1 MSKHDLVHHIWN
13 GEGERGQ
20 IISVE
25 KAVYSIAFL
34 LKKTMIAQSFEDEFL
49 PKMNQYMVPYTC
61 WGQWGIH
68 FSSTSIIL
76 SVCLCAVCPMSASPC
91 TPSSPGSRPPPPECT
106 PASGRSRGTSARTRH
121 SAPPGPATCECWLN
135 LFKLLDDCVTVSNI
149 NIFLSETAASTAQ
162 VDINWSSSNL
172 KTSELTLMYYW
183 RWLHSTQHV
192 DTLLAFTNIIYTL
205 DFNIC
210 SNFNVFYYLRII
222 ISS

>member
-1 MSKHDLVHHIWN
+1 
-13 GEGERGQ
+13 
-20 IISVE
+20 
-25 KAVYSIAFL
+25 
-34 LKKTMIAQSFEDEFL
+34 MIAQSFEDEFL

-68 FSSTSIIL
+68 FSSTSIYCQ
-76 SVCLCAVCPMSASPC
+76 SVCLSVCPMSASPC

-121 SAPPGPATCECWLN
+121 SAPPGPATCECCLN